1 MRYHDNGGSFLIQ
14 FRQQVHYFRTILG
27 VQITGRLIG
36 KDNLRISHYRTGNG
50 HTLLL
55 TAGKLLREVFGTV
68 ADIHPFQDVFY
79 HAAAFG
85 RFDTKIGQRKFYILE
100 DIQFVYQ
107 VKTLKHKA
115 QFAFADAGT
124 FLFFQSGNFFS
135 Q

>member
-1 MRYHDNGGSFLIQ
+1 
-14 FRQQVHYFRTILG
+14 
-27 VQITGRLIG
+27 
-36 KDNLRISHYRTGNG
+36 
-50 HTLLL
+50 
-55 TAGKLLREVFGTV
+55 VFGTV

-85 RFDTKIGQRKFYILE
+85 RFDTKIGQRKFYILK

-107 VKTLKHKA
+107 VKTLKYKA